1 MQSINKSFHQK
12 QSTQTSDSAT
22 QKSSVNGDSKAWH
35 ELRNLASR
43 MTFISIVAKK
53 TNPLL
58 ITIIYWLPPNLFLG
72 YALPSYAGNYILF
85 DHSRLAAVPEKH

>member
-35 ELRNLASR
+35 LLQNLASR
-43 MTFISIVAKK
+43 MTFISIVAKRQ
-53 TNPLL
+53 TLC
-58 ITIIYWLPPNLFLG
+58 
-72 YALPSYAGNYILF
+72 
-85 DHSRLAAVPEKH
+85 